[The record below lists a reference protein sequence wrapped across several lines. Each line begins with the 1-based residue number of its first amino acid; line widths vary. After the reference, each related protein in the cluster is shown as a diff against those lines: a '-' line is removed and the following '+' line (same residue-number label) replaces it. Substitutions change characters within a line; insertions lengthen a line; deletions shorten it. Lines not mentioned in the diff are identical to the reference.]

1 MKKHKFSS
9 HQPEMLGV
17 SPLDSAAAALLM
29 DSQAPGADKSRL
41 RSNSY
46 TAKDHGYETIPA
58 DGQKQAQNQLP
69 HENRKS
75 DCYAASMLQKER
87 QQEAG
92 NRLQPLAIINVSQIL
107 CLTT

>member
-9 HQPEMLGV
+9 HQPEVLGV

-29 DSQAPGADKSRL
+29 DPLKLTASGSDKSRV

-58 DGQKQAQNQLP
+58 DGQKLAQNQLP

-75 DCYAASMLQKER
+75 DCYANILQKER
-87 QQEAG
+87 QLEAG
-92 NRLQPLAIINVSQIL
+92 NKFKQSLIFQ
-107 CLTT
+107 

>member
-9 HQPEMLGV
+9 HQPDALGV
-17 SPLDSAAAALLM
+17 SPLDTAAAALLL
-29 DSQAPGADKSRL
+29 DSQPSSAAAGDVSRV

-58 DGQKQAQNQLP
+58 GGQSLSQNQPL

-75 DCYAASMLQKER
+75 DCYAANMLQKER

-92 NRLQPLAIINVSQIL
+92 RDLFL
-107 CLTT
+107 CVKTQFN